1 MKTNTEMEK
10 LNEKVK
16 TLLNSD
22 DFKELAVIF
31 LAIILERIL
40 KKAIVFNYRKAG
52 FSALFIR
59 KRLLDK
65 MSYAHLISE
74 FEWSSPE
81 NINLTKIWKSKK
93 MNITD
98 LTGIMNVRNKV
109 IHSNGNTPLK
119 EIQKSVVEI
128 TYVIENLSAIF
139 AESIGYNGFAPLPKT
154 FPKNQLKLTS
164 KMLHKSIVAK
174 FYK

>member
-1 MKTNTEMEK
+1 MS
-10 LNEKVK
+10 V
-16 TLLNSD
+16 
-22 DFKELAVIF
+22 VY
-31 LAIILERIL
+31 LAIELEKII
-40 KKAIVFNYRKAG
+40 KKVIVYNYRKAG

-65 MSYAHLISE
+65 MSYSQLISE

-109 IHSNGNTPLK
+109 IHSNGNVPLK
-119 EIQKSVVEI
+119 EIQKSVNELI
-128 TYVIENLSAIF
+128 YVIDNLSLFF
-139 AESIGYNGFAPLPKT
+139 AESIGYDGFEPLPKT
-154 FPKNQLKLTS
+154 FPKNKLNLSS
-164 KMLHKSIVAK
+164 KMLNKSIVAV
-174 FYK
+174 FNR

>member
-65 MSYAHLISE
+65 MSYAQLISE

-93 MNITD
+93 MNTTD

-109 IHSNGNTPLK
+109 IHSNSGVPLK
-119 EIQKSVVEI
+119 EIQKSVIEI
-128 TYVIENLSAIF
+128 IYVIENLSAIF
-139 AESIGYNGFAPLPKT
+139 ADSIGYNGFDPLPKT

-164 KMLHKSIVAK
+164 KMLHKSIVVK